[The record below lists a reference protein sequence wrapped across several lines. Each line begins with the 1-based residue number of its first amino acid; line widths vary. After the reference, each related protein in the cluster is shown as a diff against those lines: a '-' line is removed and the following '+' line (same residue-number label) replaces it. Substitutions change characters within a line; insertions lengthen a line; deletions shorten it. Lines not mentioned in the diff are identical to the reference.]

1 MFLEVRAGLAHND
14 IIWVLICVLE
24 KGRVLHC
31 LGHTP
36 GLCPCQGKGTR
47 LGEDGVHS
55 GRVLPWV
62 LGSKDPVQR
71 VRMLTWAWGGVGRE
85 ASATWSHKDELL
97 YPVPKTV
104 CGRRGPGTCHR
115 LLRVA

>member
-24 KGRVLHC
+24 KGRGLHC

-62 LGSKDPVQR
+62 LGSRDPVQR
-71 VRMLTWAWGGVGRE
+71 VRMLTWAWGRGLVGKHRPHG
-85 ASATWSHKDELL
+85 ASKMNFYILFLKLCVGEEGRGHATG
-97 YPVPKTV
+97 
-104 CGRRGPGTCHR
+104 CCM
-115 LLRVA
+115 